1 MDIAKT
7 FKNFKPTPINILKAS
22 GLFLL
27 AIIVIS
33 IVFQT
38 IAPTVRTVTNSAR
51 GFATTQSSPAYD
63 GDYYYGTDDAYAIE
77 EAAYGYSGGEGGN
90 LKLSLSNIGI
100 PSPIPPRG
108 GTVGDDAEDFEVTEY
123 NVSIETRDRDVTC
136 TEISG
141 LKDLS
146 YVVFENANEYDRGCN
161 YTFKVQFD
169 NVEEILTILE
179 EFNPEE
185 LSENTYTIKRQI
197 DDFTSETEILES
209 KLESIDETL
218 ENALDAYDEITSLA
232 TQTQNADAL
241 AKIIDSKIGIIE
253 RLTQERINITA
264 QLERLERAKAEQLD
278 KLEYTY
284 FYVNVYENKF
294 VDGENLKDSWKAA
307 IKGAVRDINRTVQ
320 DVTVNLVT
328 LIFTILQY
336 ILYFLI
342 LLVVVKYLWRVTKYI
357 WKK

>member
-1 MDIAKT
+1 MDLTKT
-7 FKNFKPTPINILKAS
+7 FKNFKPTPMNILKAS
-22 GLFLL
+22 GIFLL
-27 AIIVIS
+27 AIILIS
-33 IVFQT
+33 IVFR
-38 IAPTVRTVTNSAR
+38 IMAPAVHTVTNSAR
-51 GFATTQSSPAYD
+51 GFAVGQGMSASYD
-63 GDYYYGTDDAYAIE
+63 GGHSTDDAYAME
-77 EAAYGYSGGEGGN
+77 EAAYYSSGEGGN
-90 LKLSLSNIGI
+90 MKLSLSNIGI

-123 NVSIETRDRDVTC
+123 NVSIETRDRDATC
-136 TEISG
+136 TDISA

-146 YVVFENANEYDRGCN
+146 YIVFESANEYDRGCN
-161 YTFKVQFD
+161 YTFKVRFE
-169 NVEEILTILE
+169 NVEEILAVLE
-179 EFNPEE
+179 ELNPEE

-197 DDFTSETEILES
+197 DDFTSETGILES
-209 KLESIDETL
+209 KLESIDNTL

-294 VDGENLKDSWKAA
+294 IDGEDLKDSWKSA
-307 IKGAVRDINRTVQ
+307 IKNAVRDINRTIQ
-320 DVTVNLVT
+320 DVTINLVT
-328 LIFTILQY
+328 LVFTILQY
-336 ILYFLI
+336 ILYFFI

-357 WKK
+357 WNK

>member
-1 MDIAKT
+1 MDFAKAI
-7 FKNFKPTPINILKAS
+7 KNFKPTPMNILKAS

-27 AIIVIS
+27 AIILIS
-33 IVFQT
+33 IVFRVL
-38 IAPTVRTVTNSAR
+38 APTVNTITNSAR
-51 GFATTQSSPAYD
+51 GIAVSQSAPAYD
-63 GDYYYGTDDAYAIE
+63 GDYYYGTDDAYAE
-77 EAAYGYSGGEGGN
+77 EAAYGYGGGEGGN
-90 LKLSLSNIGI
+90 PKLSLSNIGI
-100 PSPIPPRG
+100 PSPTPPRG

-123 NVSIETRDRDVTC
+123 SVSIETRDKEATC
-136 TEISG
+136 SEISE

-146 YVVFENANEYDRGCN
+146 YVVFESANEHDRGCN
-161 YTFKVQFD
+161 YTFKVRFE
-169 NVEEILTILE
+169 NVEEILAVLE

-197 DDFTSETEILES
+197 DDFTSESEILEN
-209 KLESIDETL
+209 KLESIDDTL

-232 TQTQNADAL
+232 TRTQNADAL

-294 VDGENLKDSWKAA
+294 IDGENLKNSWKAA
-307 IKGAVRDINRTVQ
+307 IKNAVRDINRTIQ

-328 LIFTILQY
+328 LIFTIVQY
-336 ILYFLI
+336 MLYFLI
-342 LLVVVKYLWRVTKYI
+342 LLIVAKYLWRVTKYI